1 MTDDTPHQPLT
12 HPLWETQSKYLSE
25 IRGQMCPPGPALS
38 HPAAAPMLLNYA
50 HEGCPAKTGDDWNLQ
65 LLDEAVQHGAHPSAR
80 NPIAAQA
87 LYTETMRKVDEGFAR
102 IIPWKVLRA
111 QLPAKLK
118 VSPIAAIPH
127 KSRMLRMILD
137 LSYDFRLE
145 EVDHPSVND
154 STTDTA
160 APMESMCE
168 LGRVLPR
175 IIHAM
180 ATTPTVKHNSSSPS
194 ST

>member
-1 MTDDTPHQPLT
+1 
-12 HPLWETQSKYLSE
+12 
-25 IRGQMCPPGPALS
+25 
-38 HPAAAPMLLNYA
+38 
-50 HEGCPAKTGDDWNLQ
+50 
-65 LLDEAVQHGAHPSAR
+65 
-80 NPIAAQA
+80 
-87 LYTETMRKVDEGFAR
+87 MRKVDEGFAR
-102 IIPWKVLRA
+102 IVPWKVFRA

-127 KSRMLRMILD
+127 KSGMFRMILD
-137 LSYDFRLE
+137 LSYGFRLE

-168 LGRVLPR
+168 LGQVLPR

-180 ATTPTVKHNSSSPS
+180 ATTPTDKTPFLFPKLDIKDGFWQMVVPEANEFNFAYVLPQLPGSDDQDPQIVRVRVRVREQPLDDSLSARLYVVEMQVNEVE
-194 ST
+194 